1 MTFSSSLHA
10 EIDQWFR
17 QYFRA
22 FIDISAGR
30 TEPEAILRYWGVPLH
45 TSNPLQSRWL
55 RSAEEVV
62 HVLRDMQEALK
73 KLGYTHT
80 VALDQSITIYHER
93 AGRVET
99 IMSRRRGDGSEV
111 DRAEVAFEVRRTG
124 EDWTVISTSL
134 CPTSDKKLNCR

>member
-1 MTFSSSLHA
+1 MTSSSSLHA
-10 EIDQWFR
+10 EIDQWFG

-30 TEPEAILRYWGVPLH
+30 AEPGAILDYWGVPLH

-62 HVLRDMQEALK
+62 QVLRDMQEVLK

-80 VALDQSITIYHER
+80 VALDQSVTVLHER

-111 DRAEVAFEVRRTG
+111 DRAAVVFEVRRIG
-124 EDWTVISTSL
+124 EDWTIISTCL
-134 CPTSDKKLNCR
+134 CPTHDKKLHGH